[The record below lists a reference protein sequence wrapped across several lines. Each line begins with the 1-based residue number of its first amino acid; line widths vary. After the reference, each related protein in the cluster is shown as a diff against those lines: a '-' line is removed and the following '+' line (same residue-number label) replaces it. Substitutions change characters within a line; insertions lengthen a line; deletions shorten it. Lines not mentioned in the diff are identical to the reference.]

1 MDKVLALI
9 EQKMYQLPD
18 SNQYVMNIED
28 VQQALDL
35 LYTEEIEKA
44 LDKVENIVLSIQT
57 GTVDTLNE
65 QEILEEE

>member
-1 MDKVLALI
+1 MDKVLAFI

-44 LDKVENIVLSIQT
+44 LDKVENMVLSIQA
-57 GTVDTLNE
+57 GSIGALNE